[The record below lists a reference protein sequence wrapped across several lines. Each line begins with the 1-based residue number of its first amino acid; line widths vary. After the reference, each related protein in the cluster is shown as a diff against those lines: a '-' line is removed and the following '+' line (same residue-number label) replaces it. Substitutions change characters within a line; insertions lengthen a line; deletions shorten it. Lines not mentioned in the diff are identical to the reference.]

1 MKRYFFEPGAIE
13 CHRRRSALTRMKRR
27 ARAVKGWLLS
37 ILDGNPS
44 DSIGCFV
51 LLAACT
57 AACAACLGMLAGVV
71 QAELGMGVFR

>member
-13 CHRRRSALTRMKRR
+13 CHRRSALTRMKRR
-27 ARAVKGWLLS
+27 ARAVRSWLWS
-37 ILDGNPS
+37 IFDGDPS

-57 AACAACLGMLAGVV
+57 AACAVCVGVLAGVL